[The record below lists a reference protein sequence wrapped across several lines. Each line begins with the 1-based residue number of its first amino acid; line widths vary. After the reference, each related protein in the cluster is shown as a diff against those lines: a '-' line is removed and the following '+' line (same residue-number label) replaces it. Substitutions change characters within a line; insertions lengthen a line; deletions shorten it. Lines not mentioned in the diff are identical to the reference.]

1 MKMLS
6 REELVKEAGTPLFQN
21 RDFSL
26 YDGAPFDCA
35 CGSVHSFNQYGNTQH
50 FASTGGSAKF
60 MVECPQNGNVLTLI
74 KTKNKLFIM
83 FDRFVSLAGHTG
95 DVR

>member
-6 REELVKEAGTPLFQN
+6 REQFKKEAGTPLSQN

-26 YDGAPFDCA
+26 YDGASFDCA

-50 FASTGGSAKF
+50 FSSTGGGAKF
-60 MVECPQNGNVLTLI
+60 MVECPDNSNFATLI
-74 KTKNKLFIM
+74 KTKNKLLIM
-83 FDRFVSLAGHTG
+83 FDRFVSLAGHAG
-95 DVR
+95 DVK